1 MVNGAPVRER
11 NDIRQYDDL
20 VDAWWRPEAE
30 FAALHWLAAARGR
43 LVPRPLVAGE
53 VLVDLGCG
61 GGLMAPYACSYRHV
75 GVDLSA
81 SASRVA
87 AEHGVVAVRGDAA
100 RLPMADGAASV
111 VVAGEVLEHV
121 RDLDAV
127 VAEISRVLRPGGTV
141 VVDTIS
147 ATRVARVALVAI
159 AERLPGGPPPR
170 IHDPDL
176 FVCPDRLMRLFAQ
189 HDVELGV
196 WGIRPSA
203 RDYARFL
210 VNRRHP
216 VRMVPTPSVA
226 LVYQGIGRK
235 AEG

>member
-1 MVNGAPVRER
+1 MRR
-11 NDIRQYDDL
+11 
-20 VDAWWRPEAE
+20 
-30 FAALHWLAAARGR
+30 
-43 LVPRPLVAGE
+43 
-53 VLVDLGCG
+53 
-61 GGLMAPYACSYRHV
+61 
-75 GVDLSA
+75 
-81 SASRVA
+81 
-87 AEHGVVAVRGDAA
+87 
-100 RLPMADGAASV
+100 SV

-147 ATRVARVALVAI
+147 ATRIARVALVAI

-176 FVCPDRLMRLFAQ
+176 FVCPERLVRLFAQ
-189 HDVELGV
+189 HGVELGV
-196 WGIRPSA
+196 GGIRPSA

-210 VNRRHP
+210 VDRTHP
-216 VRMVPTPSVA
+216 VRMVPTPSLA
-226 LVYQGIGRK
+226 LVYQGAGRK

>member
-1 MVNGAPVRER
+1 MSAAPVRDR

-20 VDAWWRPEAE
+20 VDAWWQPEAA

-61 GGLMAPYACSYRHV
+61 GGLMAPYASSYRHV
-75 GVDLSA
+75 GVDLNA
-81 SASRVA
+81 SALQVA

-100 RLPMADGAASV
+100 RLPMADGVASV

-147 ATRVARVALVAI
+147 ATRIARVALVAI

-176 FVCPDRLMRLFAQ
+176 FVCPERLVRLFAQ
-189 HDVELGV
+189 HGLELGV

-210 VNRRHP
+210 VDRTHP
-216 VRMVPTPSVA
+216 VRMVPTPSLA
-226 LVYQGIGRK
+226 LVYQGAGRK